1 MAKWQYTRGLHEIGN
16 GNHAWLLP
24 DGSWGWSNAGLITD
38 SGQSLLVDTLF
49 DLKLT
54 REMLHA
60 MRNAVPAARD
70 IGQVV
75 NTHANGDHYFGNQLV
90 SDAEIIVSQRC
101 AEEMRE
107 SPPEELIARFANY
120 KEMGEAGEF
129 LMRVMGRV
137 FDFRGI
143 VYTPPTRTFSGETTL
158 TVGNKQVRLV
168 EVGPAHTKGDTL
180 CYVPEDK
187 VVYTGDILFNGGHP
201 VVWAGPVDNWI
212 RACDLMLSWD
222 VDVVVPGHGP
232 ITDKS
237 GVRELKHYLQYI
249 QVEARKRYDLG
260 MTLEQAVDDIS
271 LKEFGSWSDPERI
284 YVNIYSLYKEFSG
297 DTSPPDT
304 LRLFTLMARY
314 EEHQR
319 QLHGGGHVCGAHCN
333 HPHHK

>member
-1 MAKWQYTRGLHEIGN
+1 MNKWQYTKGLHDIGN
-16 GNHAWLLP
+16 GHYAWLLP

-38 SGQSLLVDTLF
+38 SGESLLVDTLF

-54 REMLHA
+54 REMLHV
-60 MRNAVPAARD
+60 MRNAVPAAHE

-90 SDAEIIVSQRC
+90 ADAEIIVSQSC
-101 AEEMRE
+101 ADEMRE
-107 SPPEELIARFANY
+107 NPPDELRARFDNY
-120 KEMGEAGEF
+120 QALGDAGEF

-143 VYTPPTRTFSGETTL
+143 VYTPPTRAFSGEITL
-158 TVGNKQVRLV
+158 KVGDKDVRLV

-180 CYVPEDK
+180 CYVPQDK
-187 VVYTGDILFNGGHP
+187 VVYTGDILFSGGHP

-212 RACDLMLSWD
+212 RACDLILSWD
-222 VDVVVPGHGP
+222 VEVVVPGHGP

-237 GVRELKHYLQYI
+237 AVIQLKQYLEYLKI
-249 QVEARKRYDLG
+249 EARKRYDMG

-271 LKEFGSWSDPERI
+271 LKEFGSWTDAERI
-284 YVNIYSLYKEFSG
+284 YVNINNLYQEFSG
-297 DTSPPDT
+297 DPSPPDV

-314 EEHQR
+314 EERQR
-319 QLHGGGHVCGAHCN
+319 QLHGKHEGICGPHC
-333 HPHHK
+333 HHS